1 MRGVGEVCAK
11 DLYANQ
17 YSIRAISVI
26 QVGLTPPA
34 ASLTTSTKELR
45 GGSDGAAHFLYK
57 VARLTP
63 SFSRLYTS
71 AQFSANCSLGGT
83 NNRISS
89 AKARDSICADSGEP
103 SGMPVRDNGV
113 RGGG

>member
-1 MRGVGEVCAK
+1 MRQKSVY
-11 DLYANQ
+11 DQ
-17 YSIRAISVI
+17 YPTIRAHVSAAVT
-26 QVGLTPPA
+26 QVALTPPA

-45 GGSDGAAHFLYK
+45 FGSDGPAHFLYK

-71 AQFSANCSLGGT
+71 DQISANCSLGGT
-83 NNRISS
+83 SNRISS

-103 SGMPVRDNGV
+103 SGMPARDSGV